1 MHYRSRMTWDQKYH
15 ALFDRCVAVYRAGNR
30 DFASYYNGEDL
41 RFLGEIGYKTREFF
55 DFVEDFC
62 EDGSPS
68 ASTALLIAAVRR
80 DYFHTVQQGVAGT
93 PRLLTR
99 DDIPG
104 FGEALD
110 GIAYLPRVLAKARAK
125 LRGALDP
132 DLMYGCGGDRNFF
145 RKHGEIHPADFLRRV
160 WAAEDDDSKVARW
173 VASHAG

>member
-1 MHYRSRMTWDQKYH
+1 MHYRSGMTWDEKFQT
-15 ALFDRCVAVYRAGNR
+15 LFERCVAAYRGGNW
-30 DFASYYNGEDL
+30 DYASYYTKEDL

-55 DFVEDFC
+55 DFVEDHC
-62 EDGSPS
+62 EDGRPS

-80 DYFHTVQQGVAGT
+80 DYFHIVQNGVAGT
-93 PRLLTR
+93 PPLLTR

-104 FGEALD
+104 FGESLH

-160 WAAEDDDSKVARW
+160 WAAGEDDSVVAEW
-173 VASHAG
+173 VVSHAR